1 MATFDG
7 WEAQLYGPNTLA
19 HFRTKGSKNG
29 VRRFQNEDGTWT
41 PLGLKERKAREG
53 WGDGDRKARKAEKK
67 IEKAERRQ
75 VHREAA
81 NQRMA
86 ALKEKRRQNSLK
98 GLTDEELRKKIERAK
113 LEQEYREINKSPLL
127 QAGANAVK
135 FILEYKAG
143 KEARELERNRQILE
157 KNRIDTQRVQAIE
170 ATKKAKFDAAS
181 AKAEA
186 AKMAQDVKGGLK
198 YKRKADLTNAKT
210 AQKGTTIWGA
220 LGKAANNLAKYKQEL
235 RMNPI
240 EAKKAERTRALQKL
254 QNEKAVQATEQEKHK
269 SDQERWKARQK
280 GYKGNW

>member
-53 WGDGDRKARKAEKK
+53 WGDGDRKARRAEKRAAR
-67 IEKAERRQ
+67 AERI
-75 VHREAA
+75 AA
-81 NQRMA
+81 Y
-86 ALKEKRRQNSLK
+86 KEQRRQSNPK
-98 GLTDEELRKKIERAK
+98 TMTDEELRKKIERAK

-186 AKMAQDVKGGLK
+186 EKMVQDVKGGLK

-210 AQKGTTIWGA
+210 AHKGTTIWGA
-220 LGKAANNLAKYKQEL
+220 LGKAANNRAKYKQEL

-240 EAKKAERTRALQKL
+240 EAKKAERTRVLQKL

>member
-81 NQRMA
+81 GQRMA
-86 ALKEKRRQNSLK
+86 AYKEKRRQNSLK

-157 KNRIDTQRVQAIE
+157 KNRIDTQRVQAVE
-170 ATKKAKFDAAS
+170 ATKKAKFDAES

-186 AKMAQDVKGGLK
+186 AKMVQDVKGGLK

-210 AQKGTTIWGA
+210 ALKGTTIWGA
-220 LGKAANNLAKYKQEL
+220 LGKAANNRAKYKQEL

-280 GYKGNW
+280 GYRGNW

>member
-53 WGDGDRKARKAEKK
+53 WGDGNRKARKAEKK

-75 VHREAA
+75 ANREAA
-81 NQRMA
+81 SQRMA

-113 LEQEYREINKSPLL
+113 LEQEYREIHKSPLL

-210 AQKGTTIWGA
+210 AHKGTTIWGA
-220 LGKAANNLAKYKQEL
+220 LGKAANNRAKYKQEL

-254 QNEKAVQATEQEKHK
+254 QNEKAAQATEQEKHK